1 MQGGRADMR
10 SRGGTA
16 GVRGAVWKER
26 GGRDEAPGGGR
37 AMSRGRLA
45 SARRQIE
52 KILFLFINRKET
64 QINILEH
71 SDEP

>member
-1 MQGGRADMR
+1 MYGGRADMR

-16 GVRGAVWKER
+16 GVRGPF
-26 GGRDEAPGGGR
+26 GRSEAGVMRRPAAG

-45 SARRQIE
+45 SAGRQIE
-52 KILFLFINRKET
+52 KFLFLFINRKET